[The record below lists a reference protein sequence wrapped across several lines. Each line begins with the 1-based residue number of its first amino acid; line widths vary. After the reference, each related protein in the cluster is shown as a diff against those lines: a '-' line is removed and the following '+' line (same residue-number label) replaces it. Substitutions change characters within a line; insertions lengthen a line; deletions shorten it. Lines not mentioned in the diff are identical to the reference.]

1 LWHVRDAA
9 SKKPPTATTAGQSHS
24 IILIRILPLLHPIR
38 NGLLISVW
46 TTEGW
51 LYLAIILDLFSRRI
65 VGWAVSDHLK
75 KDLALSAL
83 QRALASRQPKAGL
96 LHHSEG
102 ET

>member
-1 LWHVRDAA
+1 L
-9 SKKPPTATTAGQSHS
+9 PP
-24 IILIRILPLLHPIR
+24 LHPIR

-83 QRALASRQPKAGL
+83 QRAPALRQPKAGL
-96 LHHSEG
+96 LHHSEE